1 MSRRPIRTTALALA
15 ALVTCA
21 GTAAWSAPARD
32 QVGRPG
38 PGPVLST
45 HLDYGRYV
53 VSVDP
58 SAIEPQEDEH
68 TGSSRAGV
76 RACPAAGS
84 SGAPVGIRTPNLL
97 IRSQMLYPLS
107 YGRMPRRVEAPTRTG
122 RG

>member
-1 MSRRPIRTTALALA
+1 MSRRPIRTTSVALA

-58 SAIEPQEDEH
+58 SAIEPQG
-68 TGSSRAGV
+68 TST
-76 RACPAAGS
+76 PAAAARES
-84 SGAPVGIRTPNLL
+84 APA
-97 IRSQMLYPLS
+97 PLP
-107 YGRMPRRVEAPTRTG
+107 GRLARP
-122 RG
+122 

>member
-1 MSRRPIRTTALALA
+1 MSRRPVRTTALALA
-15 ALVTCA
+15 ALGTCA
-21 GTAAWSAPARD
+21 ATAVWPAPVPPPVAPPR
-32 QVGRPG
+32 

-58 SAIEPQEDEH
+58 SLVEPEAA
-68 TGSSRAGV
+68 SPPAGV
-76 RACPAAGS
+76 GGAARS
-84 SGAPVGIRTPNLL
+84 SGAVSMPGAPGGIRNPNLL